1 MRDKGGLLIALPDT
15 LTMADLRAAW
25 QRCRVLHLRGWTFE
39 RALSVPVMVTT
50 TSWVIPSTLLT
61 VKVSVFVSPALRY
74 CTALLATV

>member
-1 MRDKGGLLIALPDT
+1 MIALPDT

-50 TSWVIPSTLLT
+50 LMHSAEAHRARHQLPAQPRLL
-61 VKVSVFVSPALRY
+61 
-74 CTALLATV
+74 